1 MEFYDPDDDTMD
13 ESDNNDDS
21 CNDSSCDSYYSDDD
35 EPSGWD
41 GTCSADC
48 DMNDGCSAD
57 S

>member
-21 CNDSSCDSYYSDDD
+21 CNDSYCDSYYSDDD

-41 GTCSADC
+41 GTC
-48 DMNDGCSAD
+48 
-57 S
+57 

>member
-21 CNDSSCDSYYSDDD
+21 CNDSYCDSYYN